1 MNVNVLNV
9 MIWLDLVRCFQ
20 NILILPTLRP
30 QSSIFGILD
39 SVSNNSFFKI
49 NKSLTNQTI
58 VVFIM
63 VIGL

>member
-1 MNVNVLNV
+1 MNVNVLNFMV
-9 MIWLDLVRCFQ
+9 WLDLVRGFQ

-39 SVSNNSFFKI
+39 SEI

-58 VVFIM
+58 IVFII